1 MAETAQDPASV
12 RGRRIAQG
20 VFLVV
25 AAWFAISSTW
35 QITKSALI
43 DPPPSSPSQ

>member
-1 MAETAQDPASV
+1 MAPKSESRSAR
-12 RGRRIAQG
+12 RGRRIAEG
-20 VFLVV
+20 AFFLV

-43 DPPPSSPSQ
+43 DPPPTGP